1 MIPKIL
7 HQCSKSYVWEERK
20 LTQRAR
26 KLMPDFHY
34 QAWTDESNL
43 QLVKDKA
50 PQFLADYLSIP
61 VGVIRV
67 DIARCLYMY
76 VYGGIYFDTDYVF
89 YQALDDVFLA
99 NKCVLAVEEVECK
112 SIGGGS
118 KLGNAFMASEPG
130 FDMWLKFVEHIFSQ
144 HRAGET
150 DIVFLSGPHALTL
163 FLRNH
168 PEYNNDITIMPGE
181 IIYPKFA
188 MAKLTAKKTAQ
199 TIGAHLCW
207 GSWRGKPLHQYVRS
221 RLRRWISAVV

>member
-7 HQCSKSYVWEERK
+7 HQCSKSYVWEERQ
-20 LTQRAR
+20 LARRAR
-26 KLMPDFHY
+26 ELMPDFDY
-34 QAWTDESNL
+34 RAWTDESNL
-43 QLVKDKA
+43 QLVQDHA

-89 YQALDDVFLA
+89 YKPLDETFLA
-99 NKCVLAVEEVECK
+99 HQCVLAIEEEECE
-112 SIGGGS
+112 SIGGNP

-130 FDMWLKFVEHIFSQ
+130 FAMWLKFIEEIFAK

-150 DIVFLSGPHALTL
+150 NIVFLSGPHALTL
-163 FLRNH
+163 FLQAH
-168 PEYNNDITIMPGE
+168 PEYHQQITIMPGH
-181 IIYPKFA
+181 IIYPEFA
-188 MAKLTAKKTAQ
+188 MAKLTAKKTAH

-207 GSWRGKPLHQYVRS
+207 GSWRGKPLLQYLRS